1 MKRKELFTDS
11 RGFRVHIN
19 ATMILTRITNL
30 LEFNNRFFA
39 CKNEKK
45 RIQKYMFSAVL
56 LKTFEICRNRDTS
69 LSGFSLIIV
78 HYKLVRLVFH
88 KGPVWGKG
96 DNAISVQCSSN

>member
-45 RIQKYMFSAVL
+45 KEYKI
-56 LKTFEICRNRDTS
+56 ICFP
-69 LSGFSLIIV
+69 LSSKRRSRYVAIGTQVCFSLIIV

>member
-39 CKNEKK
+39 CKN
-45 RIQKYMFSAVL
+45 
-56 LKTFEICRNRDTS
+56 
-69 LSGFSLIIV
+69 
-78 HYKLVRLVFH
+78 
-88 KGPVWGKG
+88 
-96 DNAISVQCSSN
+96 

>member
-69 LSGFSLIIV
+69 LF
-78 HYKLVRLVFH
+78 
-88 KGPVWGKG
+88 
-96 DNAISVQCSSN
+96 

>member
-45 RIQKYMFSAVL
+45 RIQKYTFSAVL
-56 LKTFEICRNRDTS
+56 LTTFEICRNRDTS
-69 LSGFSLIIV
+69 LF
-78 HYKLVRLVFH
+78 
-88 KGPVWGKG
+88 
-96 DNAISVQCSSN
+96 

>member
-19 ATMILTRITNL
+19 ATMILTRIKNL

-56 LKTFEICRNRDTS
+56 LTTFEICRNRDTS
-69 LSGFSLIIV
+69 LF
-78 HYKLVRLVFH
+78 
-88 KGPVWGKG
+88 
-96 DNAISVQCSSN
+96 

>member
-45 RIQKYMFSAVL
+45 RIQKYMFSAFL
-56 LKTFEICRNRDTS
+56 LTTFEICRNRDTS
-69 LSGFSLIIV
+69 LF
-78 HYKLVRLVFH
+78 
-88 KGPVWGKG
+88 
-96 DNAISVQCSSN
+96 

>member
-39 CKNEKK
+39 RKNEKK

-56 LKTFEICRNRDTS
+56 LTTFEICRNRDTS
-69 LSGFSLIIV
+69 LF
-78 HYKLVRLVFH
+78 
-88 KGPVWGKG
+88 
-96 DNAISVQCSSN
+96 

>member
-56 LKTFEICRNRDTS
+56 
-69 LSGFSLIIV
+69 
-78 HYKLVRLVFH
+78 
-88 KGPVWGKG
+88 
-96 DNAISVQCSSN
+96 